1 MAFSAKQL
9 DTPLA
14 RGIER
19 TALQRRR
26 KTNIARAH
34 YLEAGS
40 KNLRVLSRVSA
51 QVSLSMREY
60 FQTCQ
65 SRGLRGEV
73 GWWARKIA
81 TTQTTPTRTQD
92 AGLTSQC
99 PPTTSL
105 PRRPMGVSGSRR
117 PGSEPGHHRAE
128 GKSVLCLSPIIYAAF
143 VCAFTFYRDEYSRHR
158 ARCRVR

>member
-1 MAFSAKQL
+1 MVFFSEAIGYAPGTGNRENGFTKEKKNKHRASTL
-9 DTPLA
+9 PGS
-14 RGIER
+14 R
-19 TALQRRR
+19 LQ
-26 KTNIARAH
+26 KPARAFACECASESV
-34 YLEAGS
+34 YAWVFS
-40 KNLRVLSRVSA
+40 NLPEPRS
-51 QVSLSMREY
+51 E
-60 FQTCQ
+60 
-65 SRGLRGEV
+65 GGV
-73 GWWARKIA
+73 GWWARKTA